1 MVVTGCGLLAPGR
14 NVSPSRRAERLP
26 PLGSD
31 QDPPP
36 RRYQP
41 DQARHPPPSYGV
53 PSNTMCGSVTVHAE
67 MDTLQMTTA
76 KRNERL
82 KLKAQ
87 DQSEWQWSKVPR
99 QTIALMRAW

>member
-1 MVVTGCGLLAPGR
+1 M
-14 NVSPSRRAERLP
+14 
-26 PLGSD
+26 
-31 QDPPP
+31 
-36 RRYQP
+36 
-41 DQARHPPPSYGV
+41 
-53 PSNTMCGSVTVHAE
+53 HAE